1 MLREVLHLTKGD
13 LTNVQ
18 KSLHVKKKA
27 LPNGSHIRKIT
38 IPLCQFL
45 NHKLKEIKDENASI
59 S

>member
-27 LPNGSHIRKIT
+27 LPNGSHIRKIA

-45 NHKLKEIKDENASI
+45 NHKLKELKESK
-59 S
+59 